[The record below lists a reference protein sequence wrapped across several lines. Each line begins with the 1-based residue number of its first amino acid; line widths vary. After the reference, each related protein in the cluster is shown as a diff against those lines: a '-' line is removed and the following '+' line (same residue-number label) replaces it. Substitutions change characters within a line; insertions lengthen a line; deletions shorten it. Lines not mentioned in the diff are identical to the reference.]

1 MRSISQQWKANLQDM
16 LTKLEQ
22 IKKMPKDRPLDKH
35 LHVGCGKNVLEGFI
49 NVDKYFKHPD
59 ILPYDMFALPFEHNS
74 IDTIYSSHS
83 LEHLPIRQAK
93 LALLNWYKLLKTG
106 GILYLAIPDLEEI
119 MLIML
124 DPTIPEERKEY
135 WYMYTL
141 FGYQADCSDL
151 ANAYKLDIPVD
162 YGQFHQCGFSKNMIT
177 RILTTSGFNVEKIMN
192 YDGYATPS
200 IWIEAKKIK

>member
-1 MRSISQQWKANLQDM
+1 MRSESQEWQDNLQYM
-16 LTKLEQ
+16 LIKLEQ
-22 IKKMPKDRPLDKH
+22 INNLPKEKTFDKH

-49 NVDKYFKHPD
+49 NIDKYFKHPE
-59 ILPYDMFALPFEHNS
+59 ILPYDMFELPFEHNS

-93 LALLNWYKLLKTG
+93 LALLNWHKLLKG
-106 GILYLAIPDLEEI
+106 GGMLYLAIPDLEEI
-119 MLIML
+119 MLIMT
-124 DPTIPEERKEY
+124 DPTVDDERKEY

-151 ANAYKLDIPVD
+151 ENAYRLDIPID
-162 YGQFHQCGFSKNMIT
+162 YGQFHQCGFSKSMIS
-177 RILTTSGFNVEKIMN
+177 RILTTSGFSIEKIMN

-200 IWIEAKKIK
+200 IWIEARKVR